1 VGAVPSAWMRTL
13 IVGSLVGALV
23 VGWASPCWACSCV
36 MLTPREQAANA
47 DVIFTGRVL
56 EAEDPFHHS
65 GPRVQASLSV
75 EQIYKGSV
83 EAESVVETLRGG
95 SAACGVGFRAGDRY
109 TVFAF
114 VNERGRLETNLCSGT
129 GRGPIDP
136 AGFGL
141 PGARPATAPWL
152 GMAAVLGAVTVVGVG
167 AALLIGRLR
176 RPGAT

>member
-1 VGAVPSAWMRTL
+1 MRTL
-13 IVGSLVGALV
+13 VVGSLVAALL
-23 VGWASPCWACSCV
+23 VGWASPCWACRCV

-56 EAEDPFHHS
+56 EAEDPFSQS
-65 GPRVQASLSV
+65 GPRVQATLAV
-75 EQIYKGSV
+75 ERIYKGSV
-83 EAESVVETLRGG
+83 EAEPVVETLPGA

-136 AGFGL
+136 ARFGL
-141 PGARPATAPWL
+141 PEGLSATAPWL
-152 GMAAVLGAVTVVGVG
+152 GLAAVLGAVTIVGMG
-167 AALLIGRLR
+167 AALLIGRFR
-176 RPGAT
+176 GTGAT